1 MKRWLSVLL
10 VAFLVSVGTAQAQ
23 EEVEL
28 EMWTLALSPTFDD
41 YINGVISEFEEEVSN
56 EERTVTVNWVD
67 LPDGGFPDKFFAS
80 IAAGEAPDVVNLN
93 TARMRTAVREDALV
107 NLSEAATEE
116 QLSIYFPS
124 LLESSSVEGNVYA
137 FPWYQ
142 APTIL
147 MYNKSLFE
155 EAGLDPEAAPGSYE
169 EVFGAALSIREGL
182 LLDGINLLPF
192 PEDWLVQNDVPI
204 LNEDDTAAAFNTP
217 EGVAA
222 LQTYMDAVEN
232 RAISRETISNTTDEA
247 GYQNAIGDF
256 AGGQVAMLV
265 SGPQFL
271 RTVESDGPDVYEN
284 LGLAPYPQTE
294 TGIIPNAIQNMV
306 VPAASD
312 NVELAVELANWMT
325 NDENQLAFAKLVSIF
340 PSTIEAAQ
348 DPFFCSD
355 QESLEGRARCI
366 QAESVERSFDNQVR
380 TDIRDAIRRQFA
392 EAMLGQKDAE
402 TALSEAES
410 AVNNILQ

>member
-10 VAFLVSVGTAQAQ
+10 VAFLVSVGTAQGQ
-23 EEVEL
+23 EEIEL

-56 EERTVTVNWVD
+56 DERTVTVNWVD

-124 LLESSSVEGNVYA
+124 LLESSSVEGDVYA

-142 APTIL
+142 APTVL

-155 EAGLDPEAAPGSYE
+155 EAGLDPEAAPGSYA
-169 EVFGAALSIREGL
+169 EVFDAALAVREGL

-192 PEDWLVQNDVPI
+192 PEDWLVQNGVFI
-204 LNEDDTAAAFNTP
+204 LSEDDTAAAFNTP

-222 LQTYMDAVEN
+222 LQTYVDAVES

-247 GYQNAIGDF
+247 GYQKAIGDF

-325 NDENQLAFAKLVSIF
+325 NDENQLEFAKLVSIF

-366 QAESVERSFDNQVR
+366 QANSVERSFDNQVR
-380 TDIRDAIRRQFA
+380 TDIRDAIRRSFA

-402 TALSEAES
+402 TALSEAET
-410 AVNNILQ
+410 AVNTILE